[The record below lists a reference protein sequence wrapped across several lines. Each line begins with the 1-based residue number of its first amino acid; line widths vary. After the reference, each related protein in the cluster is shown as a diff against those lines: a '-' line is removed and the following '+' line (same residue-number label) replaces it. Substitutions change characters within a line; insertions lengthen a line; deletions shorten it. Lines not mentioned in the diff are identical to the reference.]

1 MRERVDVNRC
11 CTSENRSCATSRTRA
26 LVGPGSICR
35 IGCSLRRAP
44 GATHRGRTWGR
55 YTEKREAAEH
65 AFQQKLMDA
74 ELLGSGIPEFGNG
87 REVIEPSLWEL
98 LEIQYFYFDE
108 APSEGRKYEKLEF
121 FEISAIPLNIRLIP
135 EWLDGELGARGYVE
149 FRHDRDYRH
158 VSLRGIDYTLSDLHS
173 KIVKLL
179 HQAFLRGEEW
189 QHGVKVLGEA
199 GSRQF
204 KMGDVLKSRD
214 DWQSL
219 IESDGKGM
227 YRLKIRLDE
236 TAS

>member
-1 MRERVDVNRC
+1 MSIVAARPKTGLVPQVALERSSDQEVYAELV
-11 CTSENRSCATSRTRA
+11 A
-26 LVGPGSICR
+26 LCGEHPALPIEAGPG
-35 IGCSLRRAP
+35 
-44 GATHRGRTWGR
+44 GR

-108 APSEGRKYEKLEF
+108 ARSEGRKYEKVEF